1 MIYLGVEIM
10 DLKAFFFFFFLAQD
24 IYKKDSVHWGYKF
37 DEST

>member
-10 DLKAFFFFFFLAQD
+10 DLKAFFFFLAQD